1 MKGTVIAEVRIVP
14 LGTAGTSL
22 SRYVSAC
29 LDVVR
34 GAKDVSY
41 QITPMGTVLQAPLER
56 VFELVRKMHEV
67 PFGMGAQRVSTS
79 ITIDDRRD
87 KAQTMESKVKAV
99 S

>member
-1 MKGTVIAEVRIVP
+1 MKGTVIAEIHIVP
-14 LGTAGTSL
+14 LGTASASL

-41 QITPMGTVLQAPLER
+41 QITPMGTVVQAPLER

-67 PFGMGAQRVSTS
+67 PFAMGAQRVSTS
-79 ITIDDRRD
+79 ISIDDRRD

>member
-1 MKGTVIAEVRIVP
+1 MKGTVIAEIHIVP
-14 LGTAGTSL
+14 LGTASTSL

-41 QITPMGTVLQAPLER
+41 QITPMGTMVQAPLER

-67 PFGMGAQRVSTS
+67 PFGMGVQRVSTS